1 MPPSAEQARGPLA
14 EAERLAAVRDAVRAG
29 EGGGELQ
36 RLVRMAAR
44 ALHVPV
50 AVVSWIDADREVVQ
64 AAVGLSEPW
73 ASSRSVPLT
82 HSLCA
87 EVVHLDGPVVLF
99 DARADPVYRRHPAVA
114 EMGVGA
120 YAGYPLRHGEHT
132 LGAFC
137 AVDFA
142 PRRWSVEDLLL
153 LEDLAAVVSAQLA
166 LRATA
171 RELEASRGQVRA
183 LTRRLHEQSRTDP
196 VTGAANHRRFEER
209 AAEEVARLERGPG
222 DLALTLIDV
231 DRLERI
237 TDIAGRGAGDAV
249 LAEVAARVEVAL
261 RRTDLLARLGGDEF
275 AVLLPGTDLRSAEQ
289 LARRLR
295 RVVREEPVAGWEV
308 TVTTGAAAYEPG
320 GGVERMRAEADA
332 ALHAGERTGEDPGA
346 AGPDEHAGPGGG
358 A

>member
-1 MPPSAEQARGPLA
+1 MPPSAQEARGPLA
-14 EAERLAAVRDAVRAG
+14 EAERLAAVREAVRAAGDG
-29 EGGGELQ
+29 EELE
-36 RLVRMAAR
+36 RLVRVAAR
-44 ALHVPV
+44 ALRVPV
-50 AVVSWIDADREVVQ
+50 VVVAWIDADREVVQ
-64 AAVGLSEPW
+64 AAAGLSEPW
-73 ASSRSVPLT
+73 ATSRSVPLT

-87 EVVHLDGPVVLF
+87 DVVHRDGPVVLF
-99 DARADPVYRRHPAVA
+99 DARQDPVYRRHPAVA
-114 EMGVGA
+114 ELGVGA
-120 YAGYPLRHGEHT
+120 YAGYPLRRGEHT

-137 AVDFA
+137 AVDPA

-171 RELEASRGQVRA
+171 RELEASRAQVRA
-183 LTRRLHEQSRTDP
+183 LTRRLHEQSGTDP
-196 VTGAANHRRFEER
+196 VTGAANRRRFEER
-209 AAEEVARLERGPG
+209 AAEEVARLERRPG

-237 TDIAGRGAGDAV
+237 TGTAGRGAGDAV
-249 LAEVAARVEVAL
+249 LAEVAARVEVTL
-261 RRTDLLARLGGDEF
+261 RRTDLLARLGDEF

-308 TVTTGAAAYEPG
+308 TVTTGAAAHEPG

-332 ALHAGERTGEDPGA
+332 ALHAAPHAGEDPGGGTGEDPG
-346 AGPDEHAGPGGG
+346 GGTDG